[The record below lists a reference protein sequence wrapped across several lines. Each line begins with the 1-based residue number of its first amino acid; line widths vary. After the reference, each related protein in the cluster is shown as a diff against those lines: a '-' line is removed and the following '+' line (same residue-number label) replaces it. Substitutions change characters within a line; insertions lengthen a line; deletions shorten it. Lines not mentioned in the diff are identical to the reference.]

1 MNKVTLKRLIIGE
14 FSLHRLLIST
24 MIIYACVGIWA
35 YFGTDRLIFLPPPSS
50 YTQTSELIQLKAT
63 NGDDITVL
71 YLPNPESQYTILYS
85 HGNAE
90 DIGQTRFHLQK
101 LQETGF
107 SVLVYDYPGYGTSSG
122 KPTVKGTYHAINAA
136 YNYLTQ
142 DLNIPPHEIIVYGR
156 SVGGGPSVDLA
167 SRQPI
172 GGLIIESSF
181 VSIFRVVTRIP
192 LFPFDKFSNLA
203 KIPKVNSPILILHGN
218 RDQVIPFWH
227 GQRLYAKANEP
238 KMSFWVDGADHNNVL
253 DVAGLRYQET
263 LKKFTELVEN
273 HHSST

>member
-50 YTQTSELIQLKAT
+50 YTQTNELIQLKAA
-63 NGDDITVL
+63 NGDNITAL

-90 DIGQTRFHLQK
+90 DIGQTHFHLKQ
-101 LQETGF
+101 LQEIGF

-167 SRQPI
+167 SRQPV

-181 VSIFRVVTRIP
+181 VSIFRTVTPIP
-192 LFPFDKFSNLA
+192 LFPFDKFPNLA
-203 KIPKVNSPILILHGN
+203 KIPNVRSPILILHGN
-218 RDQVIPFWH
+218 QDQVIPFWH
-227 GQRLYAKANEP
+227 GQKLYAKANEP
-238 KMSFWVDGADHNNVL
+238 KMSFWVDGADHNDLL
-253 DVAGLRYQET
+253 DVAGQSYLET
-263 LKKFTELVEN
+263 LKQFIKLVEN
-273 HHSST
+273 HPSST

>member
-1 MNKVTLKRLIIGE
+1 M
-14 FSLHRLLIST
+14 
-24 MIIYACVGIWA
+24 
-35 YFGTDRLIFLPPPSS
+35 
-50 YTQTSELIQLKAT
+50 IQLKAA
-63 NGDDITVL
+63 NGDDITAL

-101 LQETGF
+101 LQEIGF

-142 DLNIPPHEIIVYGR
+142 DLNIPPHEILVYGR

-167 SRQPI
+167 SRKPI

-218 RDQVIPFWH
+218 QDQVIPFWH
-227 GQRLYAKANEP
+227 GEKLYAKANEP
-238 KMSFWVDGADHNNVL
+238 KMSFWVDGADHNDVL
-253 DVAGLRYQET
+253 DVAGQRYLET

>member
-24 MIIYACVGIWA
+24 IIIYACVGIWA
-35 YFGTDRLIFLPPPSS
+35 YFGSDRLIFLPPPSS
-50 YTQTSELIQLKAT
+50 YTQTNELIQLKAA
-63 NGDDITVL
+63 NGDDITAL

-101 LQETGF
+101 LQEIGF

-142 DLNIPPHEIIVYGR
+142 DLNIPPHEILVYGR

-167 SRQPI
+167 SRKPI

-218 RDQVIPFWH
+218 QDQVIPFWH
-227 GQRLYAKANEP
+227 GEKLYAKANEP
-238 KMSFWVDGADHNNVL
+238 KMSFWVDGADHNDVL
-253 DVAGLRYQET
+253 DVAGQRYLET

>member
-1 MNKVTLKRLIIGE
+1 MDKVTLRRLIIGE
-14 FSLHRLLIST
+14 FSLSRLLTSAI
-24 MIIYACVGIWA
+24 IIYLGVGIWA
-35 YFGTDRLIFLPPPSS
+35 YFGTDRLIFFPPPAS
-50 YTQTSELIQLKAT
+50 YTQTNDLIQFSAE
-63 NGDDITVL
+63 NGDRITAL

-90 DIGQTRFHLQK
+90 DIGQTRFHLKQ
-101 LQETGF
+101 LRDIGF

-142 DLNIPPHEIIVYGR
+142 KLNIPPHQIIVYGR

-167 SRQPI
+167 SRQPV

-181 VSIFRVVTRIP
+181 VSIFRVVTRIR
-192 LFPFDKFSNLA
+192 LFPFDKFPNLA
-203 KIPKVNSPILILHGN
+203 KISRVNCPVLIMHGD

-227 GQRLYAKANEP
+227 GEKLYAKANEP
-238 KMSFWVDGADHNNVL
+238 KMSFWVEGADHNNVL
-253 DVAGLRYQET
+253 DVAGQRYQET
-263 LKKFTELVEN
+263 LQKFIKLVEN
-273 HHSST
+273 NSRSI